1 MGATY
6 VRLVRDRR
14 GTITIEYLLGIVLL
28 VLLLFGA
35 LEFARAAAIKHAL
48 GVGSWQA
55 ARYLSLHPWDDVT
68 AEALARQSIQDSVFG
83 GNPGPAVVSFAF
95 SDPARRFG
103 TAVSVRIEMM
113 YQAMIP
119 FMNLTPRTLT
129 GESAVLVEAW
139 P

>member
-1 MGATY
+1 MN
-6 VRLVRDRR
+6 DER
-14 GTITIEYLLGIVLL
+14 GTITIEYILGAALL

-35 LEFARAAAIKHAL
+35 LEFARAAAIKHTL

-55 ARYLSLHPWDDVT
+55 ARYLSLHPWDETT
-68 AEALARQSIQDSVFG
+68 ADALARQSIRDSLFG
-83 GNPGPAVVSFAF
+83 GNPAPAVVSLSF

-103 TAVSVRIEMM
+103 TTVAVRIEMP
-113 YQAMIP
+113 YQALVP
-119 FMNLTPRTLT
+119 LMNLAPRTLT

>member
-1 MGATY
+1 M
-6 VRLVRDRR
+6 RDER

-55 ARYLSLHPWDDVT
+55 ARYLSLHPWDEAT
-68 AEALARQSIQDSVFG
+68 ADALARQSIQDSLFG
-83 GNPGPAVVSFAF
+83 SNPGPAVIIFSF

-103 TAVSVRIEMM
+103 TTVAVRIDLP
-113 YQAMIP
+113 YRALVP
-119 FMNLTPRTLT
+119 LMNLSPRTLT

>member
-1 MGATY
+1 MN
-6 VRLVRDRR
+6 DER
-14 GTITIEYLLGIVLL
+14 GTITIEYMLGIVLL

-35 LEFARAAAIKHAL
+35 LEFARAAAIKHTL

-55 ARYLSLHPWDDVT
+55 ARYLSLHPWDETT
-68 AEALARQSIQDSVFG
+68 ADALARQSIRDSLFG
-83 GNPGPAVVSFAF
+83 GNLAPAVVSVSF

-103 TAVSVRIEMM
+103 TTVAVHIEMP
-113 YQAMIP
+113 YQALVP
-119 FMNLTPRTLT
+119 FMNLAPRTLT

>member
-1 MGATY
+1 M
-6 VRLVRDRR
+6 VKDKR
-14 GTITIEYLLGIVLL
+14 GTITIEYILGAALL

-55 ARYLSLHPWDDVT
+55 ARYLSLHPWDEAT
-68 AEALARQSIQDSVFG
+68 AEALARQSIRDSLFG
-83 GNPGPAVVSFAF
+83 GNPAPAVVSLSF

-103 TAVSVRIEMM
+103 TTVAVRIEMP
-113 YQAMIP
+113 YQALVP
-119 FMNLTPRTLT
+119 LMNLAPRTLT

>member
-1 MGATY
+1 MS
-6 VRLVRDRR
+6 DER
-14 GTITIEYLLGIVLL
+14 GTITIEYMLGAVLFI
-28 VLLLFGA
+28 LLLFGA

-55 ARYLSLHPWDDVT
+55 ARYLSLHPWDEAT

-83 GNPGPAVVSFAF
+83 GNPGPAVIIFSF
-95 SDPARRFG
+95 SDPGRRFG
-103 TAVSVRIEMM
+103 TTVAVRIEMP
-113 YQAMIP
+113 YQAMVP
-119 FMNLTPRTLT
+119 LMNLAPRTLT

>member
-1 MGATY
+1 M
-6 VRLVRDRR
+6 VKDRR
-14 GTITIEYLLGIVLL
+14 GTITIEYILGAALL

-55 ARYLSLHPWDDVT
+55 ARYLSLNPWDEAT
-68 AEALARQSIQDSVFG
+68 AEALARQSIRDSLFG
-83 GNPGPAVVSFAF
+83 GNPAPAVVWFSF
-95 SDPARRFG
+95 SDPVRRFG
-103 TAVSVRIEMM
+103 TTVAVRVEMP
-113 YQAMIP
+113 YQALVP
-119 FMNLTPRTLT
+119 LMNLAPRTLT

>member
-1 MGATY
+1 M
-6 VRLVRDRR
+6 VSDER
-14 GTITIEYLLGIVLL
+14 GTITIEFILITTLFI
-28 VLLLFGA
+28 LLLFGA

-55 ARYLSLHPWDDVT
+55 ARYLSLNPWDEVT
-68 AEALARQSIQDSVFG
+68 AEALARQSIRDSLFG
-83 GNPGPAVVSFAF
+83 GNPAPAVVSFSF

-103 TAVSVRIEMM
+103 TTAAARIEMP
-113 YQAMIP
+113 YRALVP
-119 FMNLTPRTLT
+119 LMNLALRTLT